1 MQRFLTFLFWVS
13 LIVGFIPFVNA
24 LDSGWGNTP
33 GGIIGSVAGWLAIPG
48 IIWLIKTAHLKKS
61 VVGTKQESV
70 SKTSKGYFFKGFLH
84 RDTRFGVV
92 VPRTILEFIVALCL
106 NIYYVIFCWLVY
118 PFRPQNKE
126 SSNLEGSE
134 SSSLEDS
141 ESSSL
146 EDSEPSVL
154 ETSEEEIQ
162 NTEMAIEKIKRARE
176 LKELGVISED
186 EFEEILR
193 KHKGDATKGL

>member
-1 MQRFLTFLFWVS
+1 M
-13 LIVGFIPFVNA
+13 
-24 LDSGWGNTP
+24 
-33 GGIIGSVAGWLAIPG
+33 
-48 IIWLIKTAHLKKS
+48 KKS

-70 SKTSKGYFFKGFLH
+70 SKTSKGYFFFKGFLH

-92 VPRTILEFIVALCL
+92 VPRTILEIIVALCL
-106 NIYYVIFCWLVY
+106 NIYYVVFCWLVY

-126 SSNLEGSE
+126 SSN
-134 SSSLEDS
+134 LEDS

-162 NTEMAIEKIKRARE
+162 NTEMAIDKIKRARE

-186 EFEEILR
+186 EFEEVLR